1 MMRTPISRALSLNL
15 PRSTYRSLPVQ
26 APILQR
32 HIPSTA
38 RKFSMLHPLHYDGV
52 YKELKSMKHQK
63 PWLQAL
69 REREEA
75 AAAAGTA
82 GPVEDKPAPIISP
95 KKVQPKKM
103 KESYFEIVSS
113 RLPQLGRL
121 GRRRRDIYY
130 GRRLIIAARR
140 VCLLG

>member
-1 MMRTPISRALSLNL
+1 
-15 PRSTYRSLPVQ
+15 
-26 APILQR
+26 
-32 HIPSTA
+32 
-38 RKFSMLHPLHYDGV
+38 
-52 YKELKSMKHQK
+52 MKHQK

-82 GPVEDKPAPIISP
+82 APVEHKPAPVISP

-121 GRRRRDIYY
+121 GRRRDIYY